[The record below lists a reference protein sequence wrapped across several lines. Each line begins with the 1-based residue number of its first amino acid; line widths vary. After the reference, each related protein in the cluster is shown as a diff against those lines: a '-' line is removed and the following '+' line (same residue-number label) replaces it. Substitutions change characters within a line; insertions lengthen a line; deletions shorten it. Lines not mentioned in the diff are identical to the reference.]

1 MVLVIFSGA
10 FASTPLLL
18 YYVEVVLDMCPEKF
32 NGNSEGQYLIRNI
45 RIKATCGMIKVEK
58 YSKGGK

>member
-1 MVLVIFSGA
+1 
-10 FASTPLLL
+10 
-18 YYVEVVLDMCPEKF
+18 VVLDMRPEKF

-58 YSKGGK
+58 YWKGGNSHNTLFGSGRASSTYLISR